1 MRFATPLIAIGIAF
15 WGTTIR
21 AQAIG
26 IPHPSVPA
34 GQPSFH
40 IQSFGSRPMSGLL
53 LRPVQGPSLSVAS
66 GSLFEPVMLSAKVY
80 TCPMPVAH
88 TDSAKE
94 DPMPVARGG
103 TPVPMPVAKAGCSNP
118 LRHVR

>member
-1 MRFATPLIAIGIAF
+1 MRCATPLIAIGIAF

-40 IQSFGSRPMSGLL
+40 IQSFGSTPMSGLL
-53 LRPVQGPSLSVAS
+53 LRPVQGPSLSAAS
-66 GSLFEPVMLSAKVY
+66 GSLFERVTLPENLH

-94 DPMPVARGG
+94 DPMPVVRGG
-103 TPVPMPVAKAGCSNP
+103 TPIPMPVAKAGCSNP

>member
-1 MRFATPLIAIGIAF
+1 MRFATPLIAIGLAF
-15 WGTTIR
+15 WGTNVG

-40 IQSFGSRPMSGLL
+40 VQSFGSTPMSGLVLQPLHGWTVTSASESL
-53 LRPVQGPSLSVAS
+53 LASVSPPAS
-66 GSLFEPVMLSAKVY
+66 VC

-94 DPMPVARGG
+94 DPMPVVRGG
-103 TPVPMPVAKAGCSNP
+103 MSAPMPVAKAGCSNP
-118 LRHVR
+118 LAHVR